1 MGVESKSTGYLTQII
16 STHLSS
22 KHVLDCD
29 YVE

>member
-1 MGVESKSTGYLTQII
+1 MSVESKSTGYLTQII

-22 KHVLDCD
+22 QHVLDSD